1 MRWALLFVY
10 IYSFTVS
17 SFSLSGEIDGMRWDG
32 IRRHGMKI
40 FRFLYSHDGSNEGW
54 T

>member
-17 SFSLSGEIDGMRWDG
+17 SFSLTGEIDGIRWGSDG
-32 IRRHGMKI
+32 MAWHEDLS
-40 FRFLYSHDGSNEGW
+40 FLV
-54 T
+54 